1 MRITSVRAYPLMS
14 RIEGLAE
21 APVSVP
27 RASSTAHLIFAGY
40 RSLLVRIDTD
50 DGRHGVG
57 EGLVRLAPTATAAI
71 VDALAP
77 LLVGRDPRQV
87 DVIWEDLYATMVN
100 RGHTRGFMIEAIS
113 AIDIALWDLIGKHHG
128 VPIHQALG
136 GAHAN
141 EVPCYA
147 SSVRIKPPEEA
158 AADAKALADDGF
170 AAIKLKVGR
179 GPGRLGED
187 VASVHAVRDAIGPDV
202 QLMVDANGGF
212 DLAGARQLLPELEA
226 ADVAWFEEPVMNDD
240 LAAYRALR
248 HRANL
253 PICAGETWFT
263 RYDFR
268 DALLA
273 EAVDIVQPDVSRA
286 GGISE
291 TMKIARMASAFNVA
305 FAPHTGQSSAVCLA
319 SSLHVAAAASNTL
332 TYEFIAADWSASQ
345 TNPLRTALTTFDFE
359 GSRSGAT
366 VRIPQDPGIG
376 LEVHWDVVERYLDP
390 A

>member
-1 MRITSVRAYPLMS
+1 MKITSVRAYPLMS
-14 RIEGLAE
+14 KIDGLLE

-27 RASSTAHLIFAGY
+27 RASATANLIFAGY

-57 EGLVRLAPTATAAI
+57 EGLVRLAPAATAAI

-77 LLVGRDPRQV
+77 LLIGRDARHV

-113 AIDIALWDLIGKHHG
+113 AIDIALWDLVGKHYG
-128 VPIHQALG
+128 VPIHQVLG
-136 GAHAN
+136 GAHAD

-147 SSVRIKPPEEA
+147 SSVRIKAPEAA

-179 GPGRLGED
+179 GPGRMAED
-187 VASVHAVRDAIGPDV
+187 VESVHAVRDAIGPDV

-212 DLAGARQLLPELEA
+212 DLARAKQILPELEA
-226 ADVAWFEEPVMNDD
+226 ASVTWFEEPVMNDD

-248 HRANL
+248 RRANI

-268 DALLA
+268 DALVH

-291 TMKIARMASAFNVA
+291 SMKIARMASAFNVA

-345 TNPLRTALTTFDFE
+345 TNPLRTSLTTFDFE
-359 GSRSGAT
+359 GSRAGAT
-366 VRIPQDPGIG
+366 VRIPQEPGIG
-376 LEVHWDVVERYLDP
+376 LDVHWDVVDQFVDGS
-390 A
+390 